1 MRNVCEPQE
10 PAAEELESNV
20 GTVMCHDMRAA
31 DCISYA
37 MADFKLTVRPP
48 RARLSTPRVSHSAR
62 VLYGVF
68 VWARRPT

>member
-1 MRNVCEPQE
+1 VCEPQE

-31 DCISYA
+31 DCISYE

-48 RARLSTPRVSHSAR
+48 PPAR
-62 VLYGVF
+62 G
-68 VWARRPT
+68 